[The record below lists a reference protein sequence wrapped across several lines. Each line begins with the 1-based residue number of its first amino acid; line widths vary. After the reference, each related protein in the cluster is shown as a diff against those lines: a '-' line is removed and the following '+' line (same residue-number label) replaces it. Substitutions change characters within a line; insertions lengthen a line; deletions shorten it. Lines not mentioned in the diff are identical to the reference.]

1 MGQKDISQK
10 ILEDYNDV
18 FSDIVNVLVFQG
30 RQIVKPE
37 DLMDT
42 KLRSHYKADDTQ
54 LHEQAR
60 DVAKFW
66 TAGGIIFA
74 VCGLE
79 NQTTIDYDMPLRV
92 IGYDGAAYR
101 EQLLNKENNQR
112 YPVMTLILYYGKRH
126 WKTPRTIKER
136 VKVPNGLKDYISD
149 YRINIFEISYLKE
162 EQVKMFQSDFQ
173 IVADYFVQTRKGKKY
188 QRNTKTMRHVDAM
201 LNFLSIFAE
210 DRDYLNV
217 DLSKYEGGIN
227 MCVVLQEAK
236 MFGIREGIERGRQ
249 EGIERGRQE
258 GIERGRRE
266 GIERGRQE
274 GENQLAE
281 LISQLISLEKFD
293 DIKRVTEDKEYRK
306 ELYRQFRIAR

>member
-66 TAGGIIFA
+66 TVGGIIFA

-79 NQTTIDYDMPLRV
+79 NQTSIDYDMPLRV

-188 QRNTKTMRHVDAM
+188 QRNTKTMQHVDAM
-201 LNFLSIFAE
+201 LNFLSIFTE

-258 GIERGRRE
+258 GED
-266 GIERGRQE
+266 
-274 GENQLAE
+274 QLAE
-281 LISQLISLEKFD
+281 LISHLLLFERFD
-293 DIKRVTEDKEYRK
+293 DIKRVTEDKGYRR
-306 ELYRQFRIAR
+306 ELYKQLEIIK

>member
-188 QRNTKTMRHVDAM
+188 QQNTKTMRHVDAM

-236 MFGIREGIERGRQ
+236 MFGIR